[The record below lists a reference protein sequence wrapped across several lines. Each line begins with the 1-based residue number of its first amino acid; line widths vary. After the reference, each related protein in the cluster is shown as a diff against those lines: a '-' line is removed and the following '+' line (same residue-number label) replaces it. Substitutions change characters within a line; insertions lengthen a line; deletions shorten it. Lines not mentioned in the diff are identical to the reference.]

1 MKCRHLLLM
10 MSAVLLCSCKAEL
23 RDLYYEEDSWN
34 TLQVLFDWQEAP
46 EANPQGMTVLFYDE
60 LQSKEP
66 ERYDYSGTRG
76 GTARLMFGTYRAIA
90 YNYDTETILYRN
102 MSSWQTLEAYTRYS
116 SIEEG
121 AQIATRDAM
130 PRASG
135 AENEPV
141 ILEPDPL
148 WAGAGEP
155 VKVIDGEPATTTV
168 VPSSRVKTVEIDI
181 YHVPNLQYTSQLG
194 GALTGLAPGVKV
206 ATGEL
211 QEGSVTQSFTC
222 HRIDDTTLRMSFRIF
237 GHCPHH
243 AEGVYNQH
251 MLTVYAV
258 LADGSKWYYTMD
270 VTEDIHDAATEDEE
284 EQTERITIYI
294 DEGLPIPKPIVNGSG
309 FQPTIDGWQGV
320 EIEVGM

>member
-1 MKCRHLLLM
+1 MSHGLVFGEPQVKRCHDVRHERNRY
-10 MSAVLLCSCKAEL
+10 VCHL
-23 RDLYYEEDSWN
+23 RIE
-34 TLQVLFDWQEAP
+34 V
-46 EANPQGMTVLFYDE
+46 
-60 LQSKEP
+60 
-66 ERYDYSGTRG
+66 R
-76 GTARLMFGTYRAIA
+76 FGAYRAIA

-168 VPSSRVKTVEIDI
+168 VPSSRTKTVEIDI

-194 GALTGLAPGVKV
+194 GALSGLAPGVKV
-206 ATGEL
+206 ATRE
-211 QEGSVTQSFTC
+211 QVEDGSWWNQAT
-222 HRIDDTTLRMSFRIF
+222 
-237 GHCPHH
+237 P
-243 AEGVYNQH
+243 GVYI
-251 MLTVYAV
+251 L
-258 LADGSKWYYTMD
+258 
-270 VTEDIHDAATEDEE
+270 
-284 EQTERITIYI
+284 
-294 DEGLPIPKPIVNGSG
+294 NGRKV
-309 FQPTIDGWQGV
+309 IKK
-320 EIEVGM
+320 

>member
-1 MKCRHLLLM
+1 
-10 MSAVLLCSCKAEL
+10 
-23 RDLYYEEDSWN
+23 
-34 TLQVLFDWQEAP
+34 
-46 EANPQGMTVLFYDE
+46 
-60 LQSKEP
+60 
-66 ERYDYSGTRG
+66 
-76 GTARLMFGTYRAIA
+76 MFGTYRAIA

-155 VKVIDGEPATTTV
+155 VKVIDGESATTTV

-206 ATGEL
+206 ATGEPAGGQRDAVVHL
-211 QEGSVTQSFTC
+211 PSHRRHHSAHEPSISSDTVHTMLKASTTSTC
-222 HRIDDTTLRMSFRIF
+222 SPSMPCWQMAANGTTPWMSQRTYTTLRRRTKKNRRSISPSTSTKV
-237 GHCPHH
+237 CPSPNPSST
-243 AEGVYNQH
+243 APDSSPPSMAGK
-251 MLTVYAV
+251 
-258 LADGSKWYYTMD
+258 G
-270 VTEDIHDAATEDEE
+270 
-284 EQTERITIYI
+284 
-294 DEGLPIPKPIVNGSG
+294 
-309 FQPTIDGWQGV
+309 
-320 EIEVGM
+320 

>member
-1 MKCRHLLLM
+1 MKCRHLLLL

-168 VPSSRVKTVEIDI
+168 VPSSRTKTVEIDI

-194 GALTGLAPGVKV
+194 GALSGLAPGVKV
-206 ATGEL
+206 ATRE
-211 QEGSVTQSFTC
+211 QVEDGSWWNQAT
-222 HRIDDTTLRMSFRIF
+222 
-237 GHCPHH
+237 P
-243 AEGVYNQH
+243 GVYI
-251 MLTVYAV
+251 L
-258 LADGSKWYYTMD
+258 
-270 VTEDIHDAATEDEE
+270 
-284 EQTERITIYI
+284 
-294 DEGLPIPKPIVNGSG
+294 NGRKV
-309 FQPTIDGWQGV
+309 IKK
-320 EIEVGM
+320 